1 MVLFPPAITQG
12 ALRGA
17 PGLGNRGGPRAPAT
31 LKATSSGS
39 VADGGPSYLKC
50 IFRASCSCRVSP
62 MSSHAFTNCISLNVG
77 SCKGDDAVNVIGHAY
92 GDACGRMRGRDMQRQ
107 CPVSQM
113 YIYMEGSG
121 KLEALNTDSIVR
133 PHSRRESRRES
144 HPVTTHRSDHSEV
157 VNRV

>member
-12 ALRGA
+12 ALHGA

-31 LKATSSGS
+31 LKAMSSG
-39 VADGGPSYLKC
+39 SYLKC

-62 MSSHAFTNCISLNVG
+62 MSSHAFTNCIFLNVG
-77 SCKGDDAVNVIGHAY
+77 SCKGDNAVNVIGHAY
-92 GDACGRMRGRDMQRQ
+92 GDACGRMRGRDMRRQ

-121 KLEALNTDSIVR
+121 KLEALNPDSIVR